1 MPINTA
7 IPATPIQ
14 ADDPQ
19 PVKRDFDNLDSLLG
33 ELSQPKQTFEQPE
46 LVQQPSAMPWNIPGS
61 EPLTEEEANRSGK
74 RLAKTIDSTFS
85 FLAGLYAKSED
96 VSKYKATPGEIDDL
110 ADPLTEISQK
120 YNFAISP
127 EWRAIFL
134 LITIYGPRAILAVN
148 DRRINQLE
156 DRVQK
161 IEDQIR
167 IKEDELKEKE
177 KNSDADQVK

>member
-7 IPATPIQ
+7 VPAQEPE
-14 ADDPQ
+14 
-19 PVKRDFDNLDSLLG
+19 PVKRDFNNLDSLLG
-33 ELSQPKQTFEQPE
+33 ELSQPKQVFEQPAPVE
-46 LVQQPSAMPWNIPGS
+46 QPAAMPWNPPGS
-61 EPLTEEEANRSGK
+61 EPLSEEDAQRSGK

-85 FLAGLYAKSED
+85 FLAGLYAKSDD
-96 VSKYKATPGEIDDL
+96 VTKYKATPGEIDDL
-110 ADPLTEISQK
+110 ADPFTEISQK

-167 IKEDELKEKE
+167 EKESELKAKEKE
-177 KNSDADQVK
+177 TEKEKPDAGS